1 MVNTATSNEQHHHHH
16 EHEQQNL
23 LHHPEPLNDPSGILS
38 NSPNFASVNGIQI
51 FEPIYQPNIAEKNLK
66 VASVT
71 LPNGHKRDFHIHKNS
86 KGNVLFDLAA
96 ESETLLEKDYF
107 GLRYEDELGEMTWL
121 YPDKRIQK
129 QLKHKPWNFVF
140 QIKFYPPEP
149 SALADD
155 LTRYLLYLQI
165 RKEIYEGKLPASYAK
180 QILLAAMVMQAEIGD
195 FEAIKQSPND
205 YERFLRE
212 QHLIPQIDE
221 EVLTKVRL
229 TPNEAHQK
237 YLDTAKDLAKYG
249 FTFFNAKDTKNGPV
263 IIGIYAHGIC
273 VYKDQLQIH
282 RFLWQGVNKIQFRG
296 NKFSVVL
303 KPGELDPKKE
313 VTVSYRLADYT
324 TAKKLY
330 RTVIRSLGKKNI
342 LIFFRVKIFE
352 FFYRLIKP
360 EDKPKGTFLR
370 RWGSDR
376 FRYQG
381 RTYFQAKMASQMF
394 DHPSQVVTIQR
405 TPSGRQVSRSV
416 DDLAQQPRSFPTSPM
431 HYVDE
436 TTQQLTSPEKSKSY
450 SLSASKADK
459 AKKKAEEI
467 LPLFYKN
474 LIIITVMIFIV
485 PLWL

>member
-1 MVNTATSNEQHHHHH
+1 M
-16 EHEQQNL
+16 
-23 LHHPEPLNDPSGILS
+23 
-38 NSPNFASVNGIQI
+38 F
-51 FEPIYQPNIAEKNLK
+51 
-66 VASVT
+66 
-71 LPNGHKRDFHIHKNS
+71 RDFKNS

-165 RKEIYEGKLPASYAK
+165 RKEIYDGKLPASYAK

-195 FEAIKQSPND
+195 FEAIKQSPHD
-205 YERFLRE
+205 YEKFLRE

-221 EVLTKVRL
+221 EVLTKVREAHKEQKMKKGL

-249 FTFFNAKDTKNGPV
+249 FTFYNAKDTKNGPV
-263 IIGIYAHGIC
+263 ILGIYAHGIC

-296 NKFSVVL
+296 SKFSVVL

-313 VTVSYRLADYT
+313 VTVNYRLVDYA

-330 RTVIRSLGKKNI
+330 RTAVEHHT
-342 LIFFRVKIFE
+342 FF
-352 FFYRLIKP
+352 RLIKP

-416 DDLAQQPRSFPTSPM
+416 DDLAQPRSFPTSPM

-436 TTQQLTSPEKSKSY
+436 TTQQLTTPEKSKSY
-450 SLSASKADK
+450 SLSTSKADK
-459 AKKKAEEI
+459 AKKKAEETS
-467 LPLFYKN
+467 
-474 LIIITVMIFIV
+474 LI
-485 PLWL
+485 

>member
-1 MVNTATSNEQHHHHH
+1 MVNNNHSNEQHVAAAASDVAY
-16 EHEQQNL
+16 EQQQQEQHQL
-23 LHHPEPLNDPSGILS
+23 LHQPEPLNAPSGQMS
-38 NSPNFASVNGIQI
+38 SSFANGIQQPQS
-51 FEPIYQPNIAEKNLK
+51 FEPIYQSNIAEKNLK
-66 VASVT
+66 VASVS

-86 KGNVLFDLAA
+86 KGNILFDLVA
-96 ESETLLEKDYF
+96 ESEALLEKDYF

-195 FEAIKQSPND
+195 YETIKASPHD
-205 YERFLRE
+205 YEKFLRE
-212 QHLIPQIDE
+212 QHVISQINE
-221 EVLTKVRL
+221 EILSKVRDAHKEQKGL
-229 TPNEAHQK
+229 TPTEAHQK

-249 FTFFNAKDTKNGPV
+249 FTFFNAKDTKSSPV
-263 IIGIYAHGIC
+263 IIGVYSHGIC

-282 RFLWQGVNKIQFRG
+282 RFLWQGINKIQFR
-296 NKFSVVL
+296 NHKFSIVL

-313 VTVSYRLADYT
+313 VTVTYRLVDYN

-330 RTVIRSLGKKNI
+330 RVAVEHHT
-342 LIFFRVKIFE
+342 FF
-352 FFYRLIKP
+352 RLIKP

-394 DHPSQVVTIQR
+394 DHPQVVVQR

-416 DDLAQQPRSFPTSPM
+416 DDLAQPRSFPTSPM

-450 SLSASKADK
+450 SLTLSKAEK
-459 AKKKAEEI
+459 AKKKADEVG
-467 LPLFYKN
+467 FVFKFF
-474 LIIITVMIFIV
+474 FIQKY
-485 PLWL
+485 